1 MLKKYKIPSLEVV
14 KTVKVIRSK
23 GKTVRDPIRFP
34 YVIIPMEKN
43 FTDGYLKM
51 ENNMVKML
59 QIELLKQ
66 TK

>member
-1 MLKKYKIPSLEVV
+1 MAKTHKIPSLEQV

-23 GKTVRDPIRFP
+23 KKRVKDPIRFP
-34 YVIIPMEKN
+34 RVIEPMEKN

>member
-1 MLKKYKIPSLEVV
+1 MAKKHKIPSLEQV

-23 GKTVRDPIRFP
+23 GKTVRDPVRFP
-34 YVIIPMEKN
+34 LVITPMEKG

-51 ENNMVKML
+51 MNNMTKML

-66 TK
+66 VR

>member
-1 MLKKYKIPSLEVV
+1 MPKKYKIPSLEAV

-23 GKTVRDPIRFP
+23 GKRVKDPIRFP
-34 YVIIPMEKN
+34 KIIIPMEKN

-51 ENNMVKML
+51 ENSMVKML